1 MIQVMRQ
8 MPNRNLMN
16 LSLAKIRKKPPLL
29 QLSLAPKRKKPLKS
43 KRRVTI
49 NDSSD
54 EADAKPQSDEPESSE
69 DKKKAAVARAIAKA
83 KAKKLQQ
90 EGNDKS

>member
-16 LSLAKIRKKPPLL
+16 LSLAKIR
-29 QLSLAPKRKKPLKS
+29 
-43 KRRVTI
+43 
-49 NDSSD
+49 
-54 EADAKPQSDEPESSE
+54 
-69 DKKKAAVARAIAKA
+69 KKAAVARAIAKA